1 MVEPKY
7 SGARKRWAQGL
18 KQFSKHSI
26 EIVNSLSRT
35 LSEREGLRR
44 FDLILACDTASENEL
59 PENIPVA
66 IYVHE
71 NLKPASATIARHIF
85 FASQYLYDV
94 HIAEQPELKGK
105 SSVLPYALNLATL
118 AAHKPEKIEKLM
130 RAVVLWNHAWN
141 NDSNPEQF
149 FKALIEIA
157 EERGLDFK
165 LIVLGKQSATY
176 TPIFDIA
183 KERLADKI
191 LHWGYAESEEEYAK
205 WLWQADVLPVTAT
218 QDYNGAS
225 VLEAMYCNVVP
236 YLPKRLLYP
245 EFIPVAYHSTF
256 FYDEEDFVNKLQRRI
271 WDVKYLRVMDMQQY
285 ALKYDW
291 KNKITM
297 YDSEFERLTK

>member
-7 SGARKRWAQGL
+7 SGARKRWADGL

-26 EIVNSLSRT
+26 EISPTSASNGT
-35 LSEREGLRR
+35 P
-44 FDLILACDTASENEL
+44 DLILATDSADVSTLAKDV
-59 PENIPVA
+59 PVA
-66 IYVHE
+66 IYVQE
-71 NLKPASATIARHIF
+71 KLKSLSVAIAKHVF
-85 FASQYLYDV
+85 FASQHLYDV

-118 AAHKPEKIEKLM
+118 AAHKPEKIEKPM
-130 RAVVLWNHAWN
+130 RAVVLWKHAWN

-165 LIVLGKQSATY
+165 LIVLGKVGESY
-176 TPIFDIA
+176 PPIFDTA

-191 LHWGYAESEEEYAK
+191 LHWGYVESEEEYAK
-205 WLWQADVLPVTAT
+205 WLWLADVLPVTAT

-291 KNKITM
+291 KNKIAM
-297 YDSEFERLTK
+297 YDSDFERLTK